1 MVFGI
6 LKRFPGGAEVA
17 AWVGSAWGGVAPGP
31 RWEGGARSLRLDSA
45 ALRLIGRFQNLDP

>member
-1 MVFGI
+1 MVFGL